1 MTEARRELF
10 KRIIWDYT
18 YTPEEVEA
26 IIQNEG
32 MANEK
37 VMMYRKI
44 LMSERWYNIMR
55 ILTPTELQQ
64 ALQEEV
70 IKTIWIKYLQ
80 EKYRNVRRLLFEGG
94 VLKAA

>member
-80 EKYRNVRRLLFEGG
+80 EKYRNARRLLFEGG